1 MFERY
6 TDKARRVLFFAR
18 YEASQYGAMTITGE
32 HLLLG
37 LIREGERTSMS
48 MMEQAGVNI
57 RELKQSILEEG
68 TPQPSAVSSEEIP
81 LSEEVKRI
89 LHWSVQES
97 VALNHRHVGV
107 EHILLGILR
116 DDHANASN
124 ILRQM
129 GMDIYSAKETLLEI
143 LKEDKIEKKKKEH
156 PLLSEFSRNLSELAE
171 RGAFDRLIGRNSE
184 IQRIIQILSR
194 RRKNNPILLGEP
206 GVGKTS
212 IVEGLAQRIV
222 QGKVPIGLSD
232 KRLYALDL
240 SLVVAGTKYRGQFE
254 ERLKSIIKEASRDSS
269 VILFIDEIHSII
281 GTGAAEGSL
290 DAANI
295 LKPALSRGEI
305 QCIGSTTHKEFTK
318 YIEKDRAL
326 VRRFQSVDIVP
337 PTEEE
342 ATEVLFGLKDHY
354 EAYHRVHYEEE
365 SLHSAVY
372 LSNRYITDRSLPDK
386 ALDLMDE
393 AGAMVKLSGT
403 PDTSTIRELERKLA
417 KVIEEMNEAVAK
429 KDFERAVILREYEN
443 KLRERIEK
451 ERSHMADRKEIPHV
465 ISSDVEKVVS
475 AWTGVPVTA
484 LQEKDRHKLARM
496 EEWLKKFIVG
506 QDDAVSGVSR
516 AIRRSRTGL
525 KNPNRPMGSFLFLG
539 PTGVGKTEL
548 SKQLAAFMFGDSKSL
563 VRFDMSEF
571 MEKHSVSK
579 MIGSP
584 PGYVGFEEGGQLT
597 DRIKRNPYSI
607 VLFDEI
613 EKAHPD
619 LVNILLQ
626 IFEDGQVTDA
636 FGNDIDF
643 RNTIIIMTSN
653 VGSKQIISE
662 KPLGL
667 TGNRKSIDK
676 DMKTEAMRELKRF
689 FRPEFIN
696 RIDEI
701 VVFNKLTEEHLR
713 DITSLLLDELNE
725 TLARNHLKV
734 ILNEEVYQWFLDLT
748 QKDRQYG
755 ARPLRRIIQR
765 RIEDPLA
772 EAIVKAE
779 SSYKGTVHV
788 SMKDGKIDLRL
799 EAQEEQPSKDHE
811 PEEIECSS

>member
-1 MFERY
+1 MFEKY

-18 YEASQYGAMTITGE
+18 YEASQFGASTITSA

-37 LIREGERTSMS
+37 LVREAEKTTIQIL
-48 MMEQAGVNI
+48 EQMGINI
-57 RELKQSILEEG
+57 QELKERIIAKNMPKKQ
-68 TPQPSAVSSEEIP
+68 VSTTVEIP
-81 LSEEVKRI
+81 LSEETKRV
-89 LHWSVQES
+89 LHYAMKES
-97 VALNHRHVGV
+97 MSLNHKYVGV

-116 DDHANASN
+116 DEHAFASQLL
-124 ILRQM
+124 IEM
-129 GMDIYSAKETLLEI
+129 GADLYRAKEILLDI
-143 LKEDKIEKKKKEH
+143 LKEEKINKKKKEH

-171 RGAFDRLIGRNSE
+171 RGAFDRLIGRDIE
-184 IQRIIQILSR
+184 IQRIVQILSR

-222 QGKVPIGLSD
+222 QGNVPIGLMD
-232 KRLYALDL
+232 KRIFALDL
-240 SLVVAGTKYRGQFE
+240 SLIVAGTKYRGQFE
-254 ERLKSIIKEASRDSS
+254 ERLKSIIAEASKDSS

-326 VRRFQSVDIVP
+326 VRRFQSVHVHP
-337 PTEEE
+337 PDEAE
-342 ATEVLFGLKDHY
+342 ATNILFGLRDHY
-354 EAYHRVHYEEE
+354 EAFHRVKYEDEAIQA
-365 SLHSAVY
+365 AVY

-393 AGAMVKLSGT
+393 AGAMVKLANT
-403 PDTSTIRELERKLA
+403 TDTQTIRNLEKDLRR
-417 KVIEEMNEAVAK
+417 VSEEMNEAVIN
-429 KDFERAVILREYEN
+429 KDFEQAVVLREYEI
-443 KLRERIEK
+443 KLRKKIQEEKHNSVREDQILHVQIDNVER
-451 ERSHMADRKEIPHV
+451 
-465 ISSDVEKVVS
+465 VVS
-475 AWTGVPVTA
+475 AWTGIPVTA
-484 LQEKDRHKLARM
+484 MKQEDKKKLASM
-496 EEWLKKFIVG
+496 EEHLAQVIVG
-506 QDDAVSGVSR
+506 QDDAISAVSR

-539 PTGVGKTEL
+539 PTGVGKTEM
-548 SKQLAAFMFGDSKSL
+548 SKQLAKFLFGDTKAL
-563 VRFDMSEF
+563 IRFDMSEY

-597 DRIKRNPYSI
+597 DKVKRNPYSI

-636 FGNDIDF
+636 FGNTIDF

-653 VGSKQIISE
+653 VGSKQIVAE
-662 KPLGL
+662 KTLGL
-667 TGNRKSIDK
+667 TGNMDQKDR
-676 DMKTEAMRELKRF
+676 DMKSEALRELKRV

-701 VVFNKLTEEHLR
+701 VVFNKLSETHLR
-713 DITSLLLDELNE
+713 KICELLVNELNQ
-725 TLARNHLKV
+725 TLDKKNLAVTVCDEGYAWL
-734 ILNEEVYQWFLDLT
+734 LDLT
-748 QKDRQYG
+748 VKDRQYG
-755 ARPLRRIIQR
+755 ARPLRRIIQKH
-765 RIEDPLA
+765 IEDPLA
-772 EAIVKAE
+772 ELIVQADDPVE
-779 SSYKGTVHV
+779 GTVE
-788 SMKDGKIDLRL
+788 MKLKDNRLIPEVISSDGQV
-799 EAQEEQPSKDHE
+799 AQEEV
-811 PEEIECSS
+811 ECSS